1 MAEII
6 GLGKIRKIRA
16 RAEKEKTA
24 QNNRVKFG
32 RTKLEKNLNKARQAQ
47 AKHLLDGHK
56 LDNPKKS

>member
-32 RTKLEKNLNKARQAQ
+32 QTKLEKNLNKTRQTQ

-56 LDNPKKS
+56 LDSPKKP